1 MTSLVSTVLPPVQIS
16 ALLSA
21 PYFRLLPLCPDLWA
35 QQESSIS
42 TQAQLRT
49 LSASISVGMET
60 QLLTSY
66 NTVHLHHSMMPR
78 DS

>member
-1 MTSLVSTVLPPVQIS
+1 MTSSVCTVVPPVQIS

-21 PYFRLLPLCPDLWA
+21 SYLRLLRLCPDLWA

-42 TQAQLRT
+42 TQAQLQT